1 MTKRKPLKKK
11 TNPMQTVF
19 TRFMLIIALLIVWIG
34 GIGVRLVYLQVS
46 QHEWLR
52 EKALDQRQDVKR
64 SRMLRGTIYDRN
76 ERALA
81 MSLRVKTLYA
91 DPTEMDDLDAAA
103 KNIAQVLKIDKKQ
116 ILEQLTDGKSA
127 ARRFVPIAR
136 KLDGEAVQRINKA
149 LEEVDLRKS
158 DLPRFTGLHWR
169 EDQKR
174 SYPNQTLAA
183 HVVGFADAEDVGQ
196 AGIEKSQDD
205 ILHGAVIKKL
215 QERDRLGRIYDETV
229 FEREAP
235 KNVVLTISNSIQY
248 KTEQA
253 LERGAK
259 AANAK
264 SAMAIVLNT
273 KTGEVLALANYPSF
287 DPNNISAADPE
298 ELTNRAI
305 QTVYS
310 PGSVFKLVTYGS
322 ALEKKLIT
330 PDGEIDS
337 GNGTI
342 EIAKHKFTDSHAIGR
357 VTYAKALAH
366 SSNVCAIKTGMRVGK
381 EDFYAM
387 VQKLGFG
394 KRTGIE
400 MPAESPGIVRPPEKW
415 YGDSLASMS
424 IGYEIGVSA
433 LQMTSAF
440 ATIANDGIKIQPH
453 IIKEIR
459 ESDETVISVAQ
470 PEKAQVVTAETARS
484 LRKMLRQ
491 VVTDGTA
498 KRAQLDGYTSA
509 GKTGTAWK
517 FNPKTKSV
525 DPSKYISS
533 FVGFAPAENSEITV
547 GVVMDEPSAGARDGG
562 QVSAPVFREIA
573 QAVLEEL
580 GVERDS
586 GPVIEVE
593 EENDIPET
601 VAGENGTVLNA
612 VATTTRVEGS
622 PKRKSGNDEVEK
634 RVEKGTEAV
643 KRKTGQKEAA
653 PAEIKEAER
662 ERIIKDKPN
671 TTDKPKKEAK
681 NKSSTEK
688 NRGAT

>member
-1 MTKRKPLKKK
+1 MTKRKPVKKK
-11 TNPMQTVF
+11 STSMQTAF
-19 TRFMLIIALLIVWIG
+19 TRFMLIIALLILWIG
-34 GIGVRLVYLQVS
+34 GIGVRLVHLQVS

-76 ERALA
+76 DRALA

-91 DPTEMDDLDAAA
+91 DPTEMGDLDSSA
-103 KNIAQVLKIDKKQ
+103 KKISAVLKINKNQ
-116 ILEQLTDGKSA
+116 ILEQLTEGKAA
-127 ARRFVPIAR
+127 ARRFVPLAR

-149 LEEVDLRKS
+149 LKETELKKS
-158 DLPRFTGLHWR
+158 DLPNFAGLHWR

-183 HVVGFADAEDVGQ
+183 HIIGFADSDDTGQ
-196 AGIEKSQDD
+196 AGLEKSQND

-229 FEREAP
+229 FQREAP

-287 DPNNISAADPE
+287 DPNNINEATPE

-381 EDFYAM
+381 EDFYSM
-387 VQKLGFG
+387 VKKLGFG
-394 KRTGIE
+394 QRTGIE

-470 PEKAQVVTAETARS
+470 PEKTQVVTAETARS

-533 FVGFAPAENSEITV
+533 FIGFAPAENSEITV
-547 GVVMDEPSAGARDGG
+547 GVVMDEPSGGARDGG

-573 QAVLEEL
+573 QSVLEEL
-580 GVERDS
+580 GIKRDAGS
-586 GPVIEVE
+586 GIE
-593 EENDIPET
+593 NKKGDDIPEA
-601 VAGENGTVLNA
+601 VASGNGTLLNA
-612 VATTTRVEGS
+612 VAATQ
-622 PKRKSGNDEVEK
+622 NDEPAKKKTGNEEAEK
-634 RVEKGTEAV
+634 RVERSADTAKTKLVQE
-643 KRKTGQKEAA
+643 KRPPAA
-653 PAEIKEAER
+653 IKEKEP
-662 ERIIKDKPN
+662 DKN
-671 TTDKPKKEAK
+671 LEDTTNPADKPKMDAK

-688 NRGAT
+688 AKGKT

>member
-1 MTKRKPLKKK
+1 
-11 TNPMQTVF
+11 MQTVF

-91 DPTEMDDLDAAA
+91 DPTEMDDPDAAA
-103 KNIAQVLKIDKKQ
+103 KKIAQVLKIDKKQ
-116 ILEQLTDGKSA
+116 ILEQLRDGKSA

-149 LEEVDLRKS
+149 LEEADLRKS

-287 DPNNISAADPE
+287 DPNNISAAEPE

-400 MPAESPGIVRPPEKW
+400 MPAESPGIVRSPEKW
-415 YGDSLASMS
+415 FGDSLASMS

-470 PEKAQVVTAETARS
+470 PEKTQVVTAETARS

-547 GVVMDEPSAGARDGG
+547 GVVMDEPNAGARDGG

-580 GVERDS
+580 GVKRDA
-586 GPVIEVE
+586 GPVIEGD
-593 EENDIPET
+593 EENDIPEA

-612 VATTTRVEGS
+612 VATTTKVEGS
-622 PKRKSGNDEVEK
+622 PKRKTGNDEVEK

-643 KRKTGQKEAA
+643 KRKSGQKEAA